1 MDNAEPVEQTLRRQ
15 LTAFSQFSSR
25 SLSEANIDALMLDA
39 CIRARA
45 GLGVTHAKL
54 MEYLPSHDRL
64 LLRSGVGWK
73 EGYVGQYQIPPDIDT
88 PIGHALVLSEPV
100 AITDYPNEK
109 IYRYP
114 SILKDHGCVCSVNVP
129 LRTDQGNFGVL
140 EVDHTSSRAFSPDDL
155 SFLTGLGNTVA
166 RAVELRRALVSME
179 AALDE
184 KQFLIRE
191 MNHRIKN
198 NLSLVAA
205 MLSLQSRRLTDPA
218 VREELGGA
226 VNRIQNLALVHDRL
240 QMFTSSVTQVEAAP
254 HFQELS
260 EMLRSLLPAGIS
272 LTSKCSGTIAGDC
285 VESLTLIA
293 NELVTN
299 AAKYA
304 FTGRDAGEIVL
315 GYRQKGAGWHLW
327 VQDNGRGLP
336 PQHDNR
342 SSSSFGHQLLLTLA
356 SRVNAEVKY
365 SSDEGTRVDVVCGVS
380 I

>member
-140 EVDHTSSRAFSPDDL
+140 EVDHTSSRAFSPMT
-155 SFLTGLGNTVA
+155 F
-166 RAVELRRALVSME
+166 R
-179 AALDE
+179 
-184 KQFLIRE
+184 F
-191 MNHRIKN
+191 
-198 NLSLVAA
+198 
-205 MLSLQSRRLTDPA
+205 
-218 VREELGGA
+218 
-226 VNRIQNLALVHDRL
+226 
-240 QMFTSSVTQVEAAP
+240 
-254 HFQELS
+254 
-260 EMLRSLLPAGIS
+260 
-272 LTSKCSGTIAGDC
+272 
-285 VESLTLIA
+285 
-293 NELVTN
+293 
-299 AAKYA
+299 
-304 FTGRDAGEIVL
+304 
-315 GYRQKGAGWHLW
+315 
-327 VQDNGRGLP
+327 
-336 PQHDNR
+336 
-342 SSSSFGHQLLLTLA
+342 
-356 SRVNAEVKY
+356 
-365 SSDEGTRVDVVCGVS
+365 
-380 I
+380 